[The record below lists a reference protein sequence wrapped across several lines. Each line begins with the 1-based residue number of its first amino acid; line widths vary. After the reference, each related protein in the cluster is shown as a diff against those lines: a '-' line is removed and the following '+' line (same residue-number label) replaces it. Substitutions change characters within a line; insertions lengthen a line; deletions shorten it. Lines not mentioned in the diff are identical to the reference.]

1 MTELFESNPI
11 IPIVIT
17 LIAYIISYTIYIK
30 TKLPILT
37 PMVTTMILVGFS
49 LYFMKVPYNV
59 YNESGGKFINALV
72 GPATVVLAL
81 PIYRN
86 LPILKANM
94 PVILISIAIGSAIG
108 IIGIFIM
115 SKLFGLSDNIL
126 LSLLP
131 KSVTTAI
138 AIDIADNI
146 GGIKSV
152 TVLSVVTSGITGAIV
167 APAVCKIFKIKSPLA
182 IGLGIGNSSHA
193 IGTSKAIEMGETE
206 GAMSGLAIG
215 IAGALTVILLPI
227 LYRLLVAI
235 WS

>member
-1 MTELFESNPI
+1 MIGLFESNPI

-30 TKLPILT
+30 TKLPSLT
-37 PMVTTMILVGFS
+37 PLVTTVILVGFS
-49 LYFMKVPYNV
+49 LYFMRVPYNV

-86 LPILKANM
+86 LPILKANL

-108 IIGIFIM
+108 IIGIFII
-115 SKLFGLSDNIL
+115 SKALGISDNIL

-138 AIDIADNI
+138 AVDISANI
-146 GGIKSV
+146 GGIKSI
-152 TVLSVVTSGITGAIV
+152 TVLSVIISGITGAIV
-167 APAVCKIFKIKSPLA
+167 APFICKIFKIKSPLA
-182 IGLGIGNSSHA
+182 IGLGIGTSSHA

-227 LYRLLVAI
+227 LYRLLVVI
-235 WS
+235 WN

>member
-167 APAVCKIFKIKSPLA
+167 APAVCKMFKIKSPLA
-182 IGLGIGNSSHA
+182 VGLGIGNSSHA

-227 LYRLLVAI
+227 LYRLLVVI
-235 WS
+235 WR

>member
-1 MTELFESNPI
+1 MIELFESNPI

-94 PVILISIAIGSAIG
+94 PIILISIAIGSAIG

-182 IGLGIGNSSHA
+182 VGLGIGNSSHA

-227 LYRLLVAI
+227 LYRLLVVI

>member
-1 MTELFESNPI
+1 MIELFESNPI

-17 LIAYIISYTIYIK
+17 LIAYIVSYAIYIK

-37 PMVTTMILVGFS
+37 PLVTTVILVGFS
-49 LYFMKVPYNV
+49 LYFMRVPYNV

-86 LPILKANM
+86 LPILKANL
-94 PVILISIAIGSAIG
+94 PLILISIAIGSAIG

-115 SKLFGLSDNIL
+115 SKALGISDNIL

-138 AIDIADNI
+138 AVDISANI
-146 GGIKSV
+146 GGIKSI
-152 TVLSVVTSGITGAIV
+152 TVLSVIISGITGAIV
-167 APAVCKIFKIKSPLA
+167 APLVCKIFKIKSPLA
-182 IGLGIGNSSHA
+182 IGLGIGASSHA

-227 LYRLLVAI
+227 LYRLLVII
-235 WS
+235 WN

>member
-1 MTELFESNPI
+1 MIELFQSNPI

-17 LIAYIISYTIYIK
+17 LIAYVISYTIYIK

-49 LYFMKVPYNV
+49 LYFMKVPYSV

-94 PVILISIAIGSAIG
+94 PVILISIAIGS
-108 IIGIFIM
+108 IIGITGIFII
-115 SKLFGLSDNIL
+115 SKSFGLSENIL

-138 AIDIADNI
+138 AIDISDNI
-146 GGIKSV
+146 GGIKSI
-152 TVLSVVTSGITGAIV
+152 TVLSVVASGITGAIV
-167 APAVCKIFKIKSPLA
+167 APAVCKIFRIKSPLA
-182 IGLGIGNSSHA
+182 VGLGIGNSSHA

-215 IAGALTVILLPI
+215 IAGALTVVLLPI
-227 LYRLLVAI
+227 LYRLLSTI
-235 WS
+235 WG

>member
-182 IGLGIGNSSHA
+182 VGLGIGNSSHA

-227 LYRLLVAI
+227 LYRLLVVI
-235 WS
+235 WR

>member
-1 MTELFESNPI
+1 MKELFIQNPI

-37 PMVTTMILVGFS
+37 PLVTSVILVGFS
-49 LYFMKVPYNV
+49 LYFMKVPYSV

-86 LPILKANM
+86 LPILKANLA
-94 PVILISIAIGSAIG
+94 VILISIAIGSSIG
-108 IIGIFIM
+108 ITGIFI
-115 SKLFGLSDNIL
+115 SAKLLGISEDLFP
-126 LSLLP
+126 SLLT

-138 AIDIADNI
+138 AVDITANM
-146 GGIKSV
+146 GGMRSI
-152 TVLSVVTSGITGAIV
+152 TVLSVIISGVVGATI
-167 APAVCKIFKIKSPLA
+167 APFVCKIFKIKSPLA
-182 IGLGIGNSSHA
+182 TGLAIGTASHA
-193 IGTSKAIEMGETE
+193 VGTSKAIEMGETE

-215 IAGALTVILLPI
+215 VAGALTVVLLPI
-227 LYRLLVAI
+227 LYKLLLMI
-235 WS
+235 WA

>member
-1 MTELFESNPI
+1 MIELFETNPI

-37 PMVTTMILVGFS
+37 PLVTTVILVGFS
-49 LYFMKVPYNV
+49 LYFMRVPYNV

-86 LPILKANM
+86 LPILKANL

-115 SKLFGLSDNIL
+115 SKVLGISDNIL

-138 AIDIADNI
+138 AVDISANI
-146 GGIKSV
+146 GGIKSI
-152 TVLSVVTSGITGAIV
+152 TVLSVIISGITGAIV
-167 APAVCKIFKIKSPLA
+167 APFVCKIFKIKYPLA
-182 IGLGIGNSSHA
+182 IGLGIGTSSHA
-193 IGTSKAIEMGETE
+193 VGTSKAIEMGETE

-215 IAGALTVILLPI
+215 IAGALTVVLLPI
-227 LYRLLVAI
+227 LYRLLVII
-235 WS
+235 WN

>member
-1 MTELFESNPI
+1 MIGLFESNPI

-37 PMVTTMILVGFS
+37 PLVTTVILVGFS
-49 LYFMKVPYNV
+49 LYFMRVPYSV

-86 LPILKANM
+86 LPILKANL

-108 IIGIFIM
+108 IIGIFII
-115 SKLFGLSDNIL
+115 SKALGISDNIL

-131 KSVTTAI
+131 KSVTRYFCKYWRNKI
-138 AIDIADNI
+138 NNGFVGNNI
-146 GGIKSV
+146 GYNGRNSRSV
-152 TVLSVVTSGITGAIV
+152 YL
-167 APAVCKIFKIKSPLA
+167 
-182 IGLGIGNSSHA
+182 
-193 IGTSKAIEMGETE
+193 
-206 GAMSGLAIG
+206 
-215 IAGALTVILLPI
+215 
-227 LYRLLVAI
+227 
-235 WS
+235 

>member
-94 PVILISIAIGSAIG
+94 PIILISIAIGSAIG

-182 IGLGIGNSSHA
+182 VGLGIGNSSHA

-227 LYRLLVAI
+227 LYRLLVVI
-235 WS
+235 WR

>member
-182 IGLGIGNSSHA
+182 VGLGIGNSSHA

-227 LYRLLVAI
+227 LYRLLVVI

>member
-1 MTELFESNPI
+1 MIELFETNPI

-37 PMVTTMILVGFS
+37 PLVTTVILVGFS
-49 LYFMKVPYNV
+49 LYFMQIPYNV

-86 LPILKANM
+86 LPILKANL

-115 SKLFGLSDNIL
+115 SKALGISDNIF

-138 AIDIADNI
+138 AVDISANI
-146 GGIKSV
+146 GGIKSI
-152 TVLSVVTSGITGAIV
+152 TVLSVIISGITGAIV
-167 APAVCKIFKIKSPLA
+167 APFVCKIFKIKSPLA
-182 IGLGIGNSSHA
+182 VGLGIGTSSHA
-193 IGTSKAIEMGETE
+193 VGTSKAIEMGETE

-215 IAGALTVILLPI
+215 IAGALTVVLLPI
-227 LYRLLVAI
+227 LYRLLVII
-235 WS
+235 WN

>member
-193 IGTSKAIEMGETE
+193 LGTSKAIEMGETE

>member
-94 PVILISIAIGSAIG
+94 PIILISIAIGSAIG

-167 APAVCKIFKIKSPLA
+167 APAVCKMFKIKSPLA
-182 IGLGIGNSSHA
+182 VGLGIGNSSHA

-227 LYRLLVAI
+227 LYRLLVVI
-235 WS
+235 WR

>member
-17 LIAYIISYTIYIK
+17 LIAYIISYAIYVK

-37 PMVTTMILVGFS
+37 PLVTTVILVGFS
-49 LYFMKVPYNV
+49 LYFTKVPYGV

-86 LPILKANM
+86 LPILKANL
-94 PVILISIAIGSAIG
+94 PVILISIAVGSAVG

-115 SKLFGLSDNIL
+115 SKLFGISKNIL

-138 AIDIADNI
+138 AIDISANI
-146 GGIKSV
+146 GGIKSI
-152 TVLSVVTSGITGAIV
+152 TVISVIISGITGAIT
-167 APAVCKIFKIKSPLA
+167 APFVCKIFKIKSPLA
-182 IGLGIGNSSHA
+182 IGLGIGTSSHA
-193 IGTSKAIEMGETE
+193 VGTSKAIEIGETE

-227 LYRLLVAI
+227 LYRLLIII
-235 WS
+235 WK